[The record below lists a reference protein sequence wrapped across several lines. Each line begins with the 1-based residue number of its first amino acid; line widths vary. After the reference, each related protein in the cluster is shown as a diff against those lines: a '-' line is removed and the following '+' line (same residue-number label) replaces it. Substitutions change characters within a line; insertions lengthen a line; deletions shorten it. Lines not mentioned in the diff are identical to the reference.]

1 MIVNMNAPA
10 CGVVALLACSLLSGC
25 GLAGT
30 AASTAAGGASEAEQ
44 AREAKQI
51 EAQAQLR
58 LQQAQQADADRRSAA
73 EKDAR

>member
-10 CGVVALLACSLLSGC
+10 GGVVALLTCALLSGC

-30 AASTAAGGASEAEQ
+30 AASTAVGGASEAEQ

-58 LQQAQQADADRRSAA
+58 LQQAQQADADRRDAA